1 MEDQTD
7 GDTSIR
13 NEAEIERKAQTLDD
27 RDKTLKSKEHD
38 GITNLQ
44 KAIQRLTQ
52 RTVKFIHYLKNH
64 LDTGEP
70 KPKPVSPR
78 SMPPHEVDVRHRCFS
93 LLELVRDR
101 HFYDGI

>member
-1 MEDQTD
+1 MTLMEDQTD

-13 NEAEIERKAQTLDD
+13 NEAEIERKAQTHDD
-27 RDKTLKSKEHD
+27 RDKTLKSKGHD
-38 GITNLQ
+38 EITNLQ

-52 RTVKFIHYLKNH
+52 RTVKFIRCLKNH

-70 KPKPVSPR
+70 KPKIISPR

-93 LLELVRDR
+93 LRELV
-101 HFYDGI
+101 